1 MKLVTTL
8 QGAEQ
13 EIVSEA
19 LSTLEHSHVHHYE
32 TAGAAFTRAALD
44 SLFTLVVS
52 AVEKRD
58 LTDVI
63 RFADEIAEQRFSAGF
78 DISEVQ
84 SAFNALETAMWRRVV
99 AAEEP
104 ADLPEAVGLLS
115 TVFGAGK
122 DELARRY
129 VSLASQKHIPTLDLS
144 ALFRGTA

>member
-32 TAGAAFTRAALD
+32 TAGAAFTRNALD
-44 SLFTLVVS
+44 NLFTLVVS
-52 AVEKRD
+52 AIEQRD
-58 LTDVI
+58 LSGVI
-63 RFADEIAEQRFSAGF
+63 AFAEEIAEQRFTSGF

-84 SAFNALETAMWRRVV
+84 SAFNALETAMWRRVI

-115 TVFGAGK
+115 TVFGVGK

-144 ALFRGTA
+144 ALFQGTI